1 MKRIAETLGI
11 ARQTWPSRQSPH
23 PAGGAVARHN
33 RTRNCWP
40 RSKRSLPGAHQTC
53 VHPEGQRQTAATGH
67 LDLAGSGLHD
77 SGMPTY
83 GYRRVHALIRRRHR
97 EHGGAAVNAKRVY
110 RVMKGHGLLLEP
122 HRQRHGAAA

>member
-1 MKRIAETLGI
+1 MKRIAETLE
-11 ARQTWPSRQSPH
+11 
-23 PAGGAVARHN
+23 VARSN
-33 RTRNCWP
+33 
-40 RSKRSLPGAHQTC
+40 LAVQAI
-53 VHPEGQRQTAATGH
+53 AAPHRRRGRPPQPDAE
-67 LDLAGSGLHD
+67 LLAEIKEIIA
-77 SGMPTY
+77 GMPTY